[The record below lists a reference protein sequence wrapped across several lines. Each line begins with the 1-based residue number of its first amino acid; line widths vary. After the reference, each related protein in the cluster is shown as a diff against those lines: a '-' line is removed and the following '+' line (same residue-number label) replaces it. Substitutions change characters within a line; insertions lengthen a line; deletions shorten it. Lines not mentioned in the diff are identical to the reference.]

1 MEYHVLL
8 DLATD
13 LGYRLAM
20 SGAETF
26 RVEESIQRLLWAY
39 GIESE
44 VFAIPNCLHVSIE
57 TDDGQAMTRMRRIGY
72 HGNDLDS
79 VERYN
84 SVCRRICSEK
94 PQPQEAVLWL
104 QEADRTRRSY
114 RLAYFLMANFT
125 AAFGFCLFFGGS
137 LTDAVFSGFC
147 GVIVG
152 AVNLLTEKLH
162 VNQFFSIVTAAFLM
176 SLPAYG
182 FGYLGIVN
190 NADTVII
197 GSLMLLVPGLLFTN
211 AMRDIIFGDTNSG
224 TNRIVQVF
232 LIAIAIAM
240 GTAVALNL
248 SGFLWGS
255 MIPGEVIRY
264 GFLQQLAICMVGC
277 LGFAVIFN
285 IHGPG
290 MLVCALGGCITWAV
304 YLISVELGCSD
315 TMANFV
321 ASLAAALYAE
331 IMARIRKYPAISYL
345 VVSIFP
351 LLPGAGIYYTMSH
364 LVSRDMAAFSKVGMH
379 TIAVAGAIAVGI
391 LMISTIFRM
400 IIFLKSKRN

>member
-20 SGAETF
+20 AGAETF
-26 RVEESIQRLLWAY
+26 RIEESIQRLLGAY

-57 TDDGQAMTRMRRIGY
+57 TPDGQAMTRMRRIGY
-72 HGNDLDS
+72 HGTDLDC

-84 SVCRRICSEK
+84 SVCRRICAVK
-94 PQPQEAVLWL
+94 PAAQEAVLWL
-104 QEADRTRRSY
+104 KEADSTRRNY
-114 RLAYFLMANFT
+114 RLAYYLMASFT

-137 LTDAVFSGFC
+137 LPDAFFSGFC

-152 AVNLLTEKLH
+152 SVSRLTDRLH

-182 FGYLGIVN
+182 LCLLGIVD

-232 LIAIAIAM
+232 LIAVAIAM

-248 SGFLWGS
+248 SAFLWGNVVS
-255 MIPGEVIRY
+255 GPAISY
-264 GFLQQLAICMVGC
+264 GFIQQIMICMVGC

-290 MLVCALGGCITWAV
+290 MLLCALGGCIAWAV
-304 YLISVELGCSD
+304 YLVARELGCGD
-315 TMANFV
+315 ILANFF
-321 ASLAAALYAE
+321 AALAAALYAE
-331 IMARIRKYPAISYL
+331 IMARIRKSPAISYL

-351 LLPGAGIYYTMSH
+351 MLPGAGIYYTMSH
-364 LVSRDMAAFSKVGMH
+364 LVSRDMASFSQVGMH
-379 TIAVAGAIAVGI
+379 TIAVAGALAVGI
-391 LMISTIFRM
+391 LMISTIFRVM
-400 IIFLKSKRN
+400 IFLKSKRI